1 VLLVAAAG
9 LAAGCGSDDEEGAGI
24 PVAAAEQLQSRLVE
38 VRNRFEF
45 GGGACEDIANDSA
58 PAVDEIIQS
67 LPDDVDPDVRD
78 ALRQGFD
85 RLFEL
90 SAEQCESEE
99 AQTETEAEPPPET
112 ATTPTET
119 TPTETTP
126 TETTPPET
134 TPPDTT
140 EPAPPEEPGT
150 GEGDDESG
158 GGVGPEDDG

>member
-1 VLLVAAAG
+1 VLLVAAG
-9 LAAGCGSDDEEGAGI
+9 LGAGCGSDEEEGAGI
-24 PVAAAEQLQSRLVE
+24 PVEAAEQLQSRLVE

-45 GGGACEDIANDSA
+45 GGGACEDISDDSA

-90 SAEQCESEE
+90 SAEQCEPEE
-99 AQTETEAEPPPET
+99 AQTDTEAEPPPET
-112 ATTPTET
+112 ETTPTET

-140 EPAPPEEPGT
+140 EPAPPQEPGP
-150 GEGDDESG
+150 GQGDDDSD
-158 GGVGPEDDG
+158 GGVAPEDDE

>member
-1 VLLVAAAG
+1 MRLRKTTSVLLVAAG
-9 LAAGCGSDDEEGAGI
+9 LAAGCGSDEEEGAGI
-24 PVAAAEQLQSRLVE
+24 PVEAAEQLQSRLVE

-45 GGGACEDIANDSA
+45 GGGACEDISDDSA

-90 SAEQCESEE
+90 SAEQCEPEE
-99 AQTETEAEPPPET
+99 AQTDTEAESPPE
-112 ATTPTET
+112 
-119 TPTETTP
+119 TETTP

-134 TPPDTT
+134 TPPETT
-140 EPAPPEEPGT
+140 EPAPPQEPGP
-150 GEGDDESG
+150 GQGDDDSD
-158 GGVGPEDDG
+158 GGVAPEDDE